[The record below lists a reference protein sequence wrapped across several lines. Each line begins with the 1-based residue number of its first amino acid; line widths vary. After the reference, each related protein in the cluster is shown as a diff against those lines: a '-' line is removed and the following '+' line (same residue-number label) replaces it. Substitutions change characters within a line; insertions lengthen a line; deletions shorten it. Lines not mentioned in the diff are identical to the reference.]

1 MFTMITRWNK
11 LKKRSESGSAMV
23 ELALI
28 TPLLILFIGA
38 VFEISR
44 VYYLQNNLE
53 YGAKEAARIGSSV
66 KESTDANFNS
76 KKTIAR
82 AELENLIFNS
92 VRIKGV
98 IEEPGQFMIRYL
110 NKAGNEI
117 NGIQDNLP
125 FDRQN
130 DPGSIDFV
138 EVEVTY
144 PGSGS
149 GVNKPIPAVFNPANV
164 FQSNVTLM
172 SKAIFKIEG
181 RFQ

>member
-1 MFTMITRWNK
+1 MSTMITRWHNF
-11 LKKRSESGSAMV
+11 KKRSESGSAMV

-38 VFEISR
+38 VFEVSR
-44 VYYLQNNLE
+44 VYYIQNNLE
-53 YGAKEAARIGSSV
+53 YAAKEAARIGSSV

-110 NKAGNEI
+110 NPAGNEI
-117 NGIQDNLP
+117 NGIPDNLP

-130 DPGSIDFV
+130 NPGSVDFI

-149 GVNKPIPAVFNPANV
+149 SVNKPIPVVFNPANV
-164 FQSNVTLM
+164 FQSNIILM
-172 SKAIFKIEG
+172 ARAVFKIEG